1 MVYRTLFLRW
11 RLALP
16 LVCLLLLVGWAGLA
30 GAQNLTQG
38 YTSDQPLQNGMIVR
52 LVPKNSTKV
61 EVLKQENQADML
73 GVTVASTDS
82 PISIS
87 DPTKNQV
94 FVATYGKYPVLV
106 SNQNGQIK
114 SGDFITI
121 SSLDGVGMKGDR
133 TQELILGKAL
143 NGFNGAGDSE
153 GSTQLSSKT
162 GQKTTV
168 TLKRI
173 MVDISVA
180 RNPIYS
186 GDVIAGVPN
195 FLAKTAHL
203 VSSKPI
209 TAVRIYA
216 CLGILALALLVGGAI
231 IYAGVRTGMRSVG
244 RNPLAKKSILRGLVS
259 VTLMALIVVTLGLIA
274 VYLLLRI

>member
-1 MVYRTLFLRW
+1 MVYRTLILRW

-38 YTSDQPLQNGMIVR
+38 YTSDQPLQNGLIVR
-52 LVPKNSTKV
+52 LVPKNATKI
-61 EVLKQENQADML
+61 EALKQENQADML

-94 FVATYGKYPVLV
+94 FVATFGKYPVLV
-106 SNQNGQIK
+106 SNQNGPIK

-153 GSTQLSSKT
+153 GSTQLS
-162 GQKTTV
+162 
-168 TLKRI
+168 
-173 MVDISVA
+173 
-180 RNPIYS
+180 
-186 GDVIAGVPN
+186 
-195 FLAKTAHL
+195 AK
-203 VSSKPI
+203 
-209 TAVRIYA
+209 
-216 CLGILALALLVGGAI
+216 
-231 IYAGVRTGMRSVG
+231 
-244 RNPLAKKSILRGLVS
+244 
-259 VTLMALIVVTLGLIA
+259 
-274 VYLLLRI
+274 